1 MQRYRCAILLKP
13 YMGRF
18 SILGSKIDKR
28 PVTYGKAGQV
38 SSMLCVCHSPHDD
51 LCFAGAD
58 NGEIYV
64 WQGTTLRRTIK
75 GHRGAVYAMYA
86 LRNSAKEVCFYISAV
101 EYKRFSWRRFALPA
115 E

>member
-1 MQRYRCAILLKP
+1 
-13 YMGRF
+13 
-18 SILGSKIDKR
+18 
-28 PVTYGKAGQV
+28 VTYGKAGQV

-75 GHRGAVYAMYA
+75 GHKGAVHAMYA
-86 LRNSAKEVCFYISAV
+86 LRNTAKEVRFQSRYIAKLNFPTSLTLSPHV
-101 EYKRFSWRRFALPA
+101 YGWGHIRFCDVFS
-115 E
+115 

>member
-1 MQRYRCAILLKP
+1 M
-13 YMGRF
+13 
-18 SILGSKIDKR
+18 
-28 PVTYGKAGQV
+28 TYGKAGQV

-75 GHRGAVYAMYA
+75 GHKGAVYAMYA
-86 LRNSAKEVCFYISAV
+86 LRNTAKEVRCCMSPLPVPLPPAPLCRLVICGKNTSISTLLNAGIPV
-101 EYKRFSWRRFALPA
+101 SY
-115 E
+115 

>member
-1 MQRYRCAILLKP
+1 M
-13 YMGRF
+13 
-18 SILGSKIDKR
+18 
-28 PVTYGKAGQV
+28 TYGKAGQV

-75 GHRGAVYAMYA
+75 GHKGAVYAMYA
-86 LRNSAKEVCFYISAV
+86 LRNTAKEVRCCMFPLRSAATQASNMWK
-101 EYKRFSWRRFALPA
+101 EHFHFDSTKRWYSGFLLKYHWSANGLN
-115 E
+115 